1 LLNLLRQFS
10 KLHGDKKQISVGMV
24 GYPNTGKSSLIN
36 TMKEKKVCNVAPVP
50 GETKVWQY
58 VRLMKRVYLID
69 CPGVVTQGDDEVG
82 TVLKG
87 VVRVEAL
94 EGPEEYVEHVMQR
107 VRKEYIQNTYG
118 VKEWESA
125 EDLLEQIAKKS
136 GKLGKG
142 GEPDTRGVSR
152 QVLSDWIRGRL
163 PFFTLPGKTAED
175 VVLGGKKED
184 RQEGPRRVEQ
194 NMKNIRVS
202 SFVTEDLN
210 PDEKEDEKVPEAV
223 PIEAVVDGE
232 EEVESEQ
239 EEADWDEVF
248 EGETKVDDSSNSS
261 EVFESS
267 SSSSDDDEV
276 PQAREDSIKVKTKRM
291 TTSKT
296 KATNYY
302 THANVKNRNRDKKQ
316 VRKKSSGRI
325 AKK

>member
-1 LLNLLRQFS
+1 
-10 KLHGDKKQISVGMV
+10 MV

-94 EGPEEYVEHVMQR
+94 EGPEEYVEHVIQR

-118 VKEWESA
+118 VKEWEGA

-175 VVLGGKKED
+175 VVNGVKKED

-202 SFVTEDLN
+202 SFITEDLN
-210 PDEKEDEKVPEAV
+210 PEHEEDEEVPQAV
-223 PIEAVVDGE
+223 PIDQVVDGE
-232 EEVESEQ
+232 EQVESEQ
-239 EEADWDEVF
+239 EDAEWDEVF
-248 EGETKVDDSSNSS
+248 ESQVQQQEENDSDSSDES
-261 EVFESS
+261 ESS
-267 SSSSDDDEV
+267 SQDI
-276 PQAREDSIKVKTKRM
+276 PQVIEEPVKVKAKRM
-291 TTSKT
+291 TTNKA

-316 VRKKSSGRI
+316 VKKKSIGKI
-325 AKK
+325 TKK